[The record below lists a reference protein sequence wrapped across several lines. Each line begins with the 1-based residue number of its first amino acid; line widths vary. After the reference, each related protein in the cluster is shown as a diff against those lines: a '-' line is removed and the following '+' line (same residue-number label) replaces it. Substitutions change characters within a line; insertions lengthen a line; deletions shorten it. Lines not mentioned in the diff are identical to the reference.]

1 MQNKEN
7 KKKIT
12 LVGPPN
18 SGKTTIVK
26 VFFEMVNPNNLLQ
39 DSLDP
44 SKGLNSNMFSLF
56 DVKLGIF
63 DLAGQENEN
72 WFTKDSEI
80 FRESDLIICIFDIT
94 SPLDSIIGFL
104 INIFRLKKKLNLLSC
119 KIITLLHK
127 RDLVNIQYPNI
138 TSSFIKTQLKNQGI
152 TEQETIIYST
162 SITKD
167 YFFLTYSVI
176 FEILNFVKRSDKTIL
191 SDSEFN
197 HLKTELSIIL
207 KCKHSIKYNKGD
219 IAKYFNLDESEILLH
234 LNRLEYLGFIR
245 HPIFEPYSFFLT
257 SRAYWFKTG
266 LEREEEKTNHGKINE
281 GIKIIHTFLNINTIP
296 SNG

>member
-1 MQNKEN
+1 LQNKKN

-12 LVGPPN
+12 IVGPPN

-26 VFFEMVNPNNLLQ
+26 VFFEMLNPTNLLQ

-72 WFTKDSEI
+72 WFTKDSEV
-80 FRESDLIICIFDIT
+80 FRECDLIICIFDIT

-104 INIFRLKKKLNLLSC
+104 INIFKLKKKLNLLSC

-127 RDLVNIQYPNI
+127 RDLVTIQYPSI

-152 TEQETIIYST
+152 TEQEFLIYST

-176 FEILNFVKRSDKTIL
+176 FELLNFVKRSDKTII

-207 KCKHSIKYNKGD
+207 KCKHSIKYSNGD

-234 LNRLEYLGFIR
+234 LNRLEYLGFIKR
-245 HPIFEPYSFFLT
+245 PIFEPYSFLLT
-257 SRAYWFKTG
+257 NRAYWFKIG
-266 LEREEEKTNHGKINE
+266 LEREEEKTNHRGINE
-281 GIKIIHTFLNINTIP
+281 GIEIIHTFININKIP